1 MKIKVRPY
9 NNDPTRHHVDVRIED
24 PTTDQKSL
32 IRRRLVAPT
41 GMDPLAAKVW
51 GEEQARLILRGLV
64 RKVRGE
70 EESAKPTNKP
80 ITVDTPLKDRVLTM
94 SEFWD
99 RFFPRYVAR
108 QKKGTQDSYTTI
120 WHRHLRP
127 LLGDTPLDLI
137 DRAAI
142 ARVCDAAEDKE
153 LDPATVR
160 QIQAKL
166 NKALR
171 WAMSKGLTPEVVLP
185 KFESEKT
192 ERAKKTAKVLYS
204 RDDLKRLLAAAKSV
218 ADEALIMLAW
228 HGALRIGEIAAL
240 QWADIDWSTKIM
252 TISRNVYK
260 SRVQDNPKGE
270 VGPVPMSSK
279 LVAVLQRMKR
289 DDGSPWVFPPGRKTD
304 LAWWTD
310 PSARKRMQALQLEAG
325 LPVLGPHRVRHSV
338 LTHLA
343 NRNVSPYSLQAFA
356 RHANMRTTL
365 DYYVHLQKA
374 ELAAVAVNVLDEED
388 ALDEGAPP
396 KRGNAKRPRG
406 KARGNDVAIT
416 GNTPEFVDRLMN

>member
-1 MKIKVRPY
+1 LKIKVRPY
-9 NNDPTRHHVDVRIED
+9 KNDPTRHHVDVRIED
-24 PTTDQKSL
+24 PTADPKSL
-32 IRRRLVAPT
+32 IRRRLVAPS

-51 GEEQARLILRGLV
+51 GEEQAKLLLRELV
-64 RKVRGE
+64 RRVRGE
-70 EESAKPTNKP
+70 EESARPTPKPTIDDAP
-80 ITVDTPLKDRVLTM
+80 RKDRILTM

-120 WHRHLRP
+120 WQRHLRP

-142 ARVCDAAEDKE
+142 ARVCDAAEDKQ
-153 LDPATVR
+153 LDPATIR

-166 NKALR
+166 HKALR
-171 WAMSKGLTPEVVLP
+171 WAMSKGLTPEAVLP
-185 KFESEKT
+185 KLETEK
-192 ERAKKTAKVLYS
+192 AKKKVKALYS
-204 RDDLKRLLAAAKSV
+204 REDLKRLLAAARSV
-218 ADEALIMLAW
+218 EDEALVMLAW
-228 HGALRIGEIAAL
+228 HGALRIGEIPAL
-240 QWADIDWSTKIM
+240 KWADIDWSAKIM
-252 TISRNVYK
+252 MISRNVYK

-270 VGPVPMSSK
+270 VGPVPMSAK
-279 LVAVLQRMKR
+279 LIAVLQRMRR

-310 PSARKRMQALQLEAG
+310 PSARKRMKALQLAAG

-374 ELAAVAVNVLDEED
+374 ELAAAAVDVLDEED
-388 ALDEGAPP
+388 ARDEGAPSR
-396 KRGNAKRPRG
+396 RGNARRTRG
-406 KARGNDVAIT
+406 KARGNTVAIA
-416 GNTPEFVDRLMN
+416 GNTPEFVDWLTN